1 MILTKRLIL
10 YLTAAFIL
18 AGCGPARPP
27 TPLTPE
33 EQEAREIRSHCLGLA
48 KVEANKFDALVGP
61 GTGGSAFGGAARA
74 FKKSQA
80 RNAYYRECMYR
91 YGHRP

>member
-18 AGCGPARPP
+18 AGCELARPL

-33 EQEAREIRSHCLGLA
+33 EQEARKIRSHCRDVG
-48 KVEANKFDALVGP
+48 KVEADKFDALLGP
-61 GTGGSAFGGAARA
+61 ATGGVWGGANRSFQKNRA
-74 FKKSQA
+74 S
-80 RNAYYRECMYR
+80 RTAYSECMYR
-91 YGHRP
+91 NGYRP